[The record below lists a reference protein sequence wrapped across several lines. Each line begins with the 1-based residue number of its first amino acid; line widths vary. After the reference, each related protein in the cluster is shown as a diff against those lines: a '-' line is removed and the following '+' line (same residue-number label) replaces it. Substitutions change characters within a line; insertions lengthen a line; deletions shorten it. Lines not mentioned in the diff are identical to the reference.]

1 MFFFVHLNRAY
12 NLIKS
17 VCLSVKKRVL
27 ACPRLL
33 GILTK
38 KAAKLEPAKNT
49 KGKSCKLKIF
59 VPLVLYFLSAL
70 CG

>member
-49 KGKSCKLKIF
+49 KGKSC
-59 VPLVLYFLSAL
+59 
-70 CG
+70 